1 MTPGTEGYHKYPA
14 LTFAVLVGSGIWLGH
29 SLPRIPCIT
38 FSLALSAVSLAGLLL
53 RGSRKPALH
62 HSVLTLLLCVGLGAL
77 KLCADDPPDTLLP
90 PPARK
95 RMVTV
100 TGIIAD
106 APSVT
111 SGRVRFAFTC
121 ASVIPETSALPCA
134 ETGIITCIDRAIDS
148 GSLRFGYG
156 MVLALRGTVELPPEA
171 GNPGAFSPRQYYR
184 ANGITFLMTV
194 RGIGNVQI
202 LDPHAGGG
210 LMRDVVMPL
219 RMYILKEIDADVGGE
234 EGEFLKGL
242 LIGERS
248 GLSPEVRRAFLDSGV
263 AHILAVSG
271 SNVAVVAGAI
281 MMVLALL
288 RLPKAIGHLLTG
300 AGLLLFMLVTGSQ
313 PPVVRATIMALAL
326 LCSNALARKVHPL
339 NGVGVAAVVMFL
351 GDARQLFDAG
361 FQLSF
366 GAVVSILVLYPV
378 LRSLC
383 SQRGRESPVRRLAR
397 QVYSLAAVSL
407 AANAGTL
414 PITAIVFGRISLV
427 GFAANLV
434 VVPVSEVSVAL
445 GMVAA
450 AVAPLSSWTAG
461 AFAAVNRI
469 LLALTIL
476 IAERA
481 SAVPWATLD
490 AVAFRPVHALP
501 LYAALGMLISL
512 GRPERVRRC
521 FIALLLSA
529 DVALFWPSP
538 AVSEL
543 QCGTFRL
550 TMVDVGQG
558 DAILLQAPGG
568 RNLLIDTGPP
578 SHDGSPWGT
587 SIIPYLKQAGVSTL
601 EDLIITHA
609 HDDHAGALMHVARA
623 CVVHQ
628 LVVTPDVG
636 AQARRAFGPDSAK
649 ICTAAI
655 GHLLG
660 DSVYRCYVLSPPPLP
675 ADSNGNPNRRSIV
688 LKVLYGGVAMLL
700 MGDAEEQEEAAL
712 LDRFGAFLKSDV
724 LKVGHHG
731 SRAGS
736 SDRFLA
742 AVRPSFALV
751 SVGRINRFGH
761 PAAATL
767 QRLSAAGAEIL
778 RTDEQGAVMLETD
791 GLTIHRTDWR

>member
-1 MTPGTEGYHKYPA
+1 MATGLEGYHKYPA
-14 LTFAVLVGSGIWLGH
+14 LAFAVLVGFGIWLGD
-29 SLPRIPCIT
+29 SLPRSPCIT
-38 FSLALSAVSLAGLLL
+38 VSLAVSAFSLAGLLL
-53 RGSRKPALH
+53 RGSRTPACH
-62 HSVLTLLLCVGLGAL
+62 HSVLTILLCVGLGAL
-77 KLCADDPPDTLLP
+77 KLCADDPPDALLP
-90 PPARK
+90 PPARS
-95 RMVTV
+95 RIVTV

-106 APSVT
+106 APSRT
-111 SGRVRFAFTC
+111 AGRTRFAFKSAALITD
-121 ASVIPETSALPCA
+121 TSAQPCVEA
-134 ETGIITCIDRAIDS
+134 GIITCIDRAIDS
-148 GSLRFGYG
+148 GGLRFDYG
-156 MVLALRGTVELPPEA
+156 MMLALRGTVELPPEA

-184 ANGITFLMTV
+184 ANGFTFLMTV
-194 RGIGNVQI
+194 RGAGNVQI
-202 LDPHAGGG
+202 LDAHSGGRF
-210 LMRDVVMPL
+210 MRGVVMPL
-219 RMYILKEIDADVGGE
+219 RTYILTEIDADVGGV

-248 GLSPEVRRAFLDSGV
+248 GLSPEIRRAFLDSGV

-281 MMVLALL
+281 MMVLSLL
-288 RLPKAIGHLLTG
+288 RLPKPIGHVLTG
-300 AGLLLFMLVTGSQ
+300 MGLLLFMLVTGTQ

-339 NGVGVAAVVMFL
+339 NGVGVAAVLMFL

-378 LRSLC
+378 LQSLYPH
-383 SQRGRESPVRRLAR
+383 RGRESPVRRVAR
-397 QVYSLAAVSL
+397 QIYNLAAVSI

-414 PITAIVFGRISLV
+414 PLTAIVFGRISLV

-434 VVPVSEVSVAL
+434 VVPVSGLSVVL
-445 GMVAA
+445 GMISAA
-450 AVAPLSSWTAG
+450 AAPLSSWTAG

-476 IAERA
+476 VAERA
-481 SAVPWATLD
+481 AAVPWAAFD

-501 LYAALGMLISL
+501 LYAALGMLLSA
-512 GRPERVRRC
+512 GRPARLRRC
-521 FIALLLSA
+521 FIAFLVSA
-529 DVALFWPSP
+529 DVALLWPSP
-538 AVSEL
+538 AVAEL
-543 QCGTFRL
+543 HRGTFRL

-587 SIIPYLKQAGVSTL
+587 SIVPFLRQAGVSAL

-609 HDDHAGALMHVARA
+609 HDDHAGGMMHVARTCA
-623 CVVHQ
+623 VRQ

-636 AQARRAFGPDSAK
+636 AQARRALGSDSASVR
-649 ICTAAI
+649 TAAI
-655 GHLLG
+655 GHMLG

-675 ADSNGNPNRRSIV
+675 AEANGNANRRSIV
-688 LKVLYGGVAMLL
+688 LKVLYGGIAMLL
-700 MGDAEEQEEAAL
+700 MGDAETEEEAAL
-712 LDRFGAFLKSDV
+712 LDRYGAFLESDV

-736 SDRFLA
+736 SSRFLA
-742 AVRPSFALV
+742 TVRPTYALI
-751 SVGRINRFGH
+751 SVGRFNRFGH
-761 PAAATL
+761 PARATL

-791 GLTIHRTDWR
+791 GATIHRIDWR